1 MNASAIA
8 KRQENWTGMYS
19 KGLKNQIGQHLV
31 NLCESNKL
39 ETQVVFHIIL
49 NYPGNFFFLKERVT
63 KLKIVA
69 KNEQFLCTF
78 VSRTKHTLE
87 GHEI

>member
-19 KGLKNQIGQHLV
+19 KGLMNQIGQHLV

-49 NYPGNFFFLKERVT
+49 N
-63 KLKIVA
+63 
-69 KNEQFLCTF
+69 
-78 VSRTKHTLE
+78 
-87 GHEI
+87 